1 MLTIENL
8 EVSYGRAQVLWGVS
22 LNINEGEI
30 IALVGANGAGKTTLL
45 KTISGIVK
53 QRSGK
58 ISYDGKPFDKL
69 SSRDIVKMGIVH
81 VPEGRKLFPEMSI
94 LENLMMGAYK
104 VPKQEREKRLD
115 QVFTLFPVLKERMKQ
130 LAGTLSGGEQ
140 QMVALARGLMAGP
153 RLLMLDEPSL
163 GLAPLVVERIFEA
176 VMKIHQEGV
185 TVLLVEQNVH
195 EALELANRGYVLEN
209 GKIALEGAGNELL
222 GNEHVRCAYL
232 GI

>member
-53 QRSGK
+53 KKSGK
-58 ISYDGKPFDKL
+58 ISYDGKSFDKL
-69 SSRDIVKMGIVH
+69 SARDIVKMGIVQ
-81 VPEGRKLFPEMSI
+81 VPEGRKLFPEMNI

-104 VPKQEREKRLD
+104 VPGEEREKRLD
-115 QVFTLFPVLKERMKQ
+115 QVFALFPVLKERMKQ

-176 VMKIHQEGV
+176 VLKIHQEGV

-195 EALELANRGYVLEN
+195 EALELADRGYVLEN

>member
-209 GKIALEGAGNELL
+209 GKIVLEGAGNELL

>member
-53 QRSGK
+53 KRSGT

-69 SSRDIVKMGIVH
+69 SARDIVKMGIVQ
-81 VPEGRKLFPEMSI
+81 VPEGRKLFPEMNI

-104 VPKQEREKRLD
+104 VPGEEREKRLD

-176 VMKIHQEGV
+176 VLKIHREGV

-195 EALELANRGYVLEN
+195 EALELADRGYVLEN
-209 GKIALEGAGNELL
+209 GKIALEGAGSELL

>member
-1 MLTIENL
+1 MLKIENL

-53 QRSGK
+53 KKSGK
-58 ISYDGKPFDKL
+58 ISYDGKSFDKL
-69 SSRDIVKMGIVH
+69 SARDIVKMGIVQ
-81 VPEGRKLFPEMSI
+81 VPEGRKLFPEMNI

-104 VPKQEREKRLD
+104 VPGEEREKRLD
-115 QVFTLFPVLKERMKQ
+115 QVFALFPVLKERMKQ

-176 VMKIHQEGV
+176 VLKIHQEGV

-195 EALELANRGYVLEN
+195 EALELADRGYVLEN
-209 GKIALEGAGNELL
+209 GKIGLEGAGNELL

>member
-1 MLTIENL
+1 MLKIENL

-53 QRSGK
+53 KKSGK
-58 ISYDGKPFDKL
+58 ISYDGKSFDKL
-69 SSRDIVKMGIVH
+69 SARDIVKMGIVQ
-81 VPEGRKLFPEMSI
+81 VPEGRKLFPEMNI

-104 VPKQEREKRLD
+104 VPGEEREKRLD
-115 QVFTLFPVLKERMKQ
+115 QVFALFPVLKERMKQ

-176 VMKIHQEGV
+176 VLKIHQEGV

-195 EALELANRGYVLEN
+195 EALELADRGYVLEN

>member
-22 LNINEGEI
+22 LKINEGEI

-53 QRSGK
+53 QKSGR
-58 ISYDGKPFDKL
+58 ISYDGKPFDRL
-69 SSRDIVKMGIVH
+69 SPRDIVKMGIVH
-81 VPEGRKLFPEMSI
+81 VPEGRKLFPEMNI

-104 VPKQEREKRLD
+104 VARAEREKRLD

-176 VMKIHQEGV
+176 VLRIHQEGV

-195 EALELANRGYVLEN
+195 EALDLANRGYVLEN
-209 GKIALEGAGNELL
+209 GRIALEGAGSELL